1 MGEENFDKKNIFSKK
16 RLFIIIAVF
25 VFFGLLGFG
34 AQAFLSNNYQNKFL
48 PNIKIAG
55 IDIGGLSTEEART
68 KLDKQVDFI
77 NRRGF
82 VYVSPVKTVTINPSV
97 TGLESAES
105 LAMIVSWDIDKSL
118 SQVDSWQ
125 KNEGLVGKLLVFLGS
140 KDFSLF
146 YNWNKEEHKKILSD
160 SFNDVL
166 TDKQEASFSFVGE
179 NDLQIVAESFGQ
191 TFNYEQA
198 LLETQEQIESLV
210 SVDINLKIIE
220 DRPII
225 DSSIV
230 QQYKQ
235 NILNISHRGHV
246 YIVFEKKD
254 WGVPTE
260 IWRNWLKLKP
270 EGDAYYVGI
279 DQEKFDAY
287 LNESGIREFVD
298 IPVEDARFN
307 LEAGKVVEFVSS
319 QEGRA
324 IKLEEAVKNLEQI
337 INNPGELELALTVEK
352 TQPTINNNDV
362 NDLGVVEI
370 IGTGESDFSGSPVN
384 RVHNINV
391 GAKALH
397 GILIKPDE
405 EFSLI
410 AALGEI
416 DGEHGYKQELVIK
429 GNKTIP
435 EYGGG
440 LCQIGTTVFRATLA
454 SGLPVTER
462 RNHSYRVVYYEP
474 AGTDATI
481 YDPWPDY
488 RFKNDTGKHILVQSR
503 IEGTKIY
510 FDFWGTKDG
519 RVAVSSKPEIYNIVV
534 PPAKRIIKTTDI
546 AVGKEKCTERAHNG
560 ADAKFNYSVKYPG
573 QLEAVATTFY
583 SHYIPWQEVCLLG
596 VTAEELAAEQNPGGN
611 STTTNTTTV
620 E

>member
-1 MGEENFDKKNIFSKK
+1 MGEEILDKKNIFSKK

-25 VFFGLLGFG
+25 IFLGVLGFG
-34 AQAFLSNNYQNKFL
+34 AQASLNNIYENKFL
-48 PNIKIAG
+48 PNINLAG
-55 IDIGGLSTEEART
+55 LDIGGLSIEEARA
-68 KLDKQVDFI
+68 KLDKQIDFV

-97 TGLESAES
+97 AGLESAES
-105 LAMIVSWDIDKSL
+105 VDMIVSWDIDKSL
-118 SQVDSWQ
+118 SQVEAWQ
-125 KNEGLVGKLLVFLGS
+125 KNQGLFAKLLVFLS
-140 KDFSLF
+140 KKDFPLF
-146 YNWNKEEHKKILSD
+146 YNWDKEEHRKILSD
-160 SFNDVL
+160 SFSDVL
-166 TDKQEASFSFVGE
+166 SNKQEASFSFIGD
-179 NDLQIVAESFGQ
+179 NDLEVIAESSGQ
-191 TFNYEQA
+191 TFDYDRA
-198 LLETQEQIESLV
+198 LSETQKQIETLV
-210 SVDINLKIIE
+210 SADINLQVRE
-220 DRPII
+220 DKPII
-225 DSSIV
+225 DSAVV
-230 QQYKQ
+230 QRYKQ

-270 EGDAYYVGI
+270 EGDDYYVGI
-279 DQEKFDAY
+279 DQDKFAAY
-287 LNESGIREFVD
+287 LDESGIREFVD
-298 IPVEDARFN
+298 VPVQDARFN
-307 LEAGKVVEFVSS
+307 FESGRVVEFASS

-352 TQPTINNNDV
+352 TQPTINNSDV
-362 NDLGVVEI
+362 NDLGIVEI
-370 IGTGESDFSGSPVN
+370 IGTGESDFSGSPAN
-384 RVHNINV
+384 RIHNINV
-391 GAKALH
+391 GAKSLH

-410 AALGEI
+410 NALGDI

-429 GNKTIP
+429 GNQTIP

-440 LCQIGTTVFRATLA
+440 LCQIGTTVFRGTLA

-462 RNHSYRVVYYEP
+462 RNHSYRVSYYEP

-488 RFKNDTGKHILVQSR
+488 RFKNDTGKHILIQAR
-503 IEGTKIY
+503 IEGTKLY

-519 RVAVSSKPEIYNIVV
+519 RVAISTQPEIYNIVA
-534 PPAKRIIKTTDI
+534 PPAKKIIKTTDL
-546 AVGKEKCTERAHNG
+546 AVGKERCTERAHNG

-573 QLEAVATTFY
+573 QSESVETTFY

-596 VTAEELAAEQNPGGN
+596 VTPEELAAEQNPGGN

>member
-1 MGEENFDKKNIFSKK
+1 MGEEILDKKNIFSKK

-25 VFFGLLGFG
+25 VFLGALGFG
-34 AQAFLSNNYQNKFL
+34 AQASLNNIYENKFL
-48 PNIKIAG
+48 PNINLAG
-55 IDIGGLSTEEART
+55 LDIGGLSIEEARA
-68 KLDKQVDFI
+68 KLDKQIDFV

-97 TGLESAES
+97 AGLESAES
-105 LAMIVSWDIDKSL
+105 VDIIVFWDIDKSL
-118 SQVDSWQ
+118 SQVEAWQ
-125 KNEGLVGKLLVFLGS
+125 KNQGLFAKLLVFLS
-140 KDFSLF
+140 KKDFALF
-146 YNWNKEEHKKILSD
+146 YNWDKEEHRKILSD
-160 SFNDVL
+160 SFSDVL
-166 TDKQEASFSFVGE
+166 SNKQEASFSFIGD
-179 NDLQIVAESFGQ
+179 NDLEVIAESSGQ
-191 TFNYEQA
+191 TFDYDRA
-198 LLETQEQIESLV
+198 LFETQKQIETLV
-210 SVDINLKIIE
+210 SADINLQVRE
-220 DRPII
+220 DKPII
-225 DSSIV
+225 DSSVV
-230 QQYKQ
+230 QRYKQ

-279 DQEKFDAY
+279 DQDKFAAY
-287 LNESGIREFVD
+287 LDESGIREFVD
-298 IPVEDARFN
+298 VPVQDARFN
-307 LEAGKVVEFVSS
+307 FESGRVVEFASS

-324 IKLEEAVKNLEQI
+324 IKLEEAIKNLEQI

-352 TQPTINNNDV
+352 TQPTINNADV
-362 NDLGVVEI
+362 NDLGIVEI
-370 IGTGESDFSGSPVN
+370 IGTGESDFSGSPAN
-384 RVHNINV
+384 RIHNINV
-391 GAKALH
+391 GAKSLH

-410 AALGEI
+410 NALGDI

-429 GNKTIP
+429 GNQTIP

-440 LCQIGTTVFRATLA
+440 LCQIGTTVFRGTLA
-454 SGLPVTER
+454 SGLPVTQR
-462 RNHSYRVVYYEP
+462 RNHSYRVSYYEP

-488 RFKNDTGKHILVQSR
+488 RFKNDTGKHILIQSR
-503 IEGTKIY
+503 IEGTKLY

-519 RVAVSSKPEIYNIVV
+519 RVAISTQPEIYNIVA
-534 PPAKRIIKTTDI
+534 PPAKKIIKTTDL
-546 AVGKEKCTERAHNG
+546 AVGKERCTERAHNG

-573 QLEAVATTFY
+573 QSESVETTFY

-596 VTAEELAAEQNPGGN
+596 VTPEELAAEQNPGGN